1 MKLAIVTETFP
12 PEINGVAM
20 TFGTLARELGRRGH
34 QVTIYRP
41 RRDDLPPAAEH
52 PEYTPIAMPG
62 MAIPRYP
69 QLRIGFPA
77 ARRLEKLWREQR
89 PDLVHVVTEG
99 PLGNSAITAALRLRL
114 PVTSSFHT
122 NFHSYTGS
130 YGLPIFRKLA
140 LAWLRRVHNRT
151 LITFAPTEELV
162 RELETLGFRNLAILS
177 RGVDLGLFSPA
188 RRDDELRAKW
198 GAQPDDVVV
207 LHVGRLAA
215 EKNYPLLFESF
226 SAIHR
231 AVPAVKFVIV
241 GDGPLRARLQSENP
255 HCHFTGFIPR
265 EQLATH
271 YASADIYLHPSLTET
286 FGNVL
291 TEAMAS
297 GLAVAGFNYAAAK
310 KFIQHEHN
318 GLVAPCDEPQQLID
332 AGLRLATDANLRR
345 RIRTAAPV
353 SLAAHSWAHIVARF
367 EHDLATAAFTPQ
379 P

>member
-34 QVTIYRP
+34 HVTVYRP
-41 RRDDLPPAAEH
+41 NRYDLPPASEH
-52 PEYTPIAMPG
+52 PEYTQVTLPG

-69 QLRIGFPA
+69 QLRLGFPA
-77 ARRLEKLWREQR
+77 TNRLEKLWRAQR
-89 PDLVHVVTEG
+89 PDLVHIVTEG
-99 PLGNSAITAALRLRL
+99 PLGNSGITAAQRLGL

-122 NFHSYTGS
+122 NFHSYTGA

-140 LAWLRRVHNRT
+140 LAWLRHVHNRT

-162 RELETLGFRNLAILS
+162 RELSALGFRNLAILS
-177 RGVDLGLFSPA
+177 RGVDLALFSPKK
-188 RRDDELRAKW
+188 RDEELRASW

-215 EKNYPLLFESF
+215 EKNYPLLFSSF
-226 SAIHR
+226 AAIHR
-231 AVPAVKFVIV
+231 AMPQVKFVIV
-241 GDGPLRARLQSENP
+241 GDGPLRSRLQRENP

-265 EQLATH
+265 EQLAAH
-271 YASADIYLHPSLTET
+271 YASADVYIHPSLTET

-310 KFIQHEHN
+310 KFIRHEHN
-318 GLVAPCDEPQQLID
+318 GLTAPCDQPARLIE
-332 AGLRLATDANLRR
+332 AGLRLATDVALRQR
-345 RIRTAAPV
+345 LRVAAPA
-353 SLAAHSWAHIVARF
+353 SLLAHGWSSIVARF
-367 EHDLATAAFTPQ
+367 EHDLTTAAFAPR